1 MRAPVATYR
10 GRAGW
15 IILATLPILGFT
27 AWSVVHVIN
36 VVHAFGGKGNALALA
51 WAVSFLLLWWVPL
64 SWFERPAKATIRQM
78 KTLNELIVAVQ
89 IPVYNEDRNALVACL
104 TALFEQTRKPDRIL
118 LTDDGSEDPLPDI
131 RDWFLDQCQEH
142 EIDGVWHRQ
151 ANRGKRHAQMA
162 VLADDD
168 SDIICTLDSDSIL
181 DHRAIEEG
189 LKPFVNP
196 KIMSVAGLVAVLN
209 TRTNWLTYLTAM
221 LYTPFT
227 RGFRSAQSVLKRVT
241 VNSGTLAFYRGHVI
255 RKYVGIYENET
266 FRGKPMQMNDDSLFT
281 FYGLL
286 HGDAVHQPTSV
297 AYTLVPEN
305 VDNYRRQQMRWMR
318 GTFVRTFW
326 WWRYAGLTSPV
337 FWMPILEIVQL
348 LMSVAI
354 PVALLMQS
362 QMRHHLGDVLVS
374 TVLVDVGVTWL
385 ISLRFLMLKRSDES
399 LLFHLGLVLTAP
411 IAGLWRILVVK
422 PMYLYCLATF
432 WKVGSWGTRAKVE
445 VGL

>member
-10 GRAGW
+10 GRNAW
-15 IILATLPILGFT
+15 LALAALPILGFT
-27 AWSVVHVIN
+27 AWAVVHVIN
-36 VVHAFGGKGNALALA
+36 VVHAFGGKGNVLAFA

-64 SWFERPAKATIRQM
+64 SWFERPAKTSQRQQRSLDQL
-78 KTLNELIVAVQ
+78 TVAVQ
-89 IPVYNEDRNALVACL
+89 IPVYNEDPNALVACL
-104 TALFEQTRKPDRIL
+104 QALFEQTRLPDRIL
-118 LTDDGSEDPLPDI
+118 LTDDGSDDPLPDI
-131 RDWFLDQCQEH
+131 RDWFLVEADRLHIEA
-142 EIDGVWHRQ
+142 VWHRQ
-151 ANRGKRHAQMA
+151 ENKGKRHAQMA

-168 SDIICTLDSDSIL
+168 SDIIVTLDSDSIL
-181 DHRAIEEG
+181 DHQAIEEG
-189 LKPFVNP
+189 LKPFADP

-209 TRTNWLTYLTAM
+209 TKTNWLTYITAM

-255 RKYVGIYENET
+255 RKYAGVYENET
-266 FRGKPMQMNDDSLFT
+266 FRDKPMQMNDDSLFT

-305 VDNYRRQQMRWMR
+305 LDNYRRQQMRWMR

-326 WWRYAGLTSPV
+326 WWRYADLTSPV

-354 PVALLMQS
+354 PIALFFQP
-362 QMRHHLGDVLVS
+362 QMRHHLGDVLLS

-385 ISLRFLMLKRSDES
+385 ISLKFLMLGRSDES
-399 LLFHLGLVLTAP
+399 LWFHLGLVITSPL
-411 IAGLWRILVVK
+411 AGLWRILVVK

-432 WKVGSWGTRAKVE
+432 WKVGKWGTRSKVE
-445 VGL
+445 VGI